1 MEKNWS
7 MEDTKRYMMQWI
19 EKECDWSNLIK
30 VYAVMHTLEEMQE
43 NNRVNPYNGEK
54 EQNSSQYKVK
64 NADVWKYAILPEN
77 F

>member
-1 MEKNWS
+1 MEKNWN

-54 EQNSSQYKVK
+54 E
-64 NADVWKYAILPEN
+64 
-77 F
+77 